1 MRPSQE
7 VGEPHPRIALL
18 FRFLENDAM
27 CHRLVDLFLVHLRIY
42 YMQ

>member
-7 VGEPHPRIALL
+7 VGEPHPRVTLL
-18 FRFLENDAM
+18 FRFLENNAM